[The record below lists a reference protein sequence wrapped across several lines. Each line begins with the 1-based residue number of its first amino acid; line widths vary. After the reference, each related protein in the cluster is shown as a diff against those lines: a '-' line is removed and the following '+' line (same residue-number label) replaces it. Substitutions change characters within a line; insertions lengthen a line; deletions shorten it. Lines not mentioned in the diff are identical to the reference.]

1 MKKDLPIC
9 SPSGFAR
16 AGCGVLVAS
25 DGNEALGLFLK
36 LHTSISDVRMPFLSG
51 VDLAEVAELYG
62 CPVLLISGSVFRL
75 ASLLAVGSSC
85 SSRFGARICCARR
98 PSGLPEKG
106 EASRRVC
113 ARWLP
118 SLGRI

>member
-62 CPVLLISGSVFRL
+62 CPVLLISGSALPSSVSSRGREFLLKPFRCEDLLRSAAKRL
-75 ASLLAVGSSC
+75 AGERRGFAP
-85 SSRFGARICCARR
+85 RARVLVA
-98 PSGLPEKG
+98 
-106 EASRRVC
+106 
-113 ARWLP
+113 
-118 SLGRI
+118 